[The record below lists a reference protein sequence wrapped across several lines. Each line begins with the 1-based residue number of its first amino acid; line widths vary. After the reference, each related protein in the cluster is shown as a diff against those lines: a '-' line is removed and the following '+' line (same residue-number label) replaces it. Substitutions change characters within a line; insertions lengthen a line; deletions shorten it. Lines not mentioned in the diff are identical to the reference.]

1 MIINSKKW
9 IALGVAATIAAS
21 SAVVTG
27 TASAAPLAGNQLAVK
42 EAVASDV
49 VDVHYRRHRNGAA
62 FAALAL
68 GVVGAVIAHQEYKR
82 YRKRHHYYAP
92 YAYGPYPYYA
102 PRSYHYGY
110 GYREAPQPRIH
121 YPDRSWLYGGNG

>member
-1 MIINSKKW
+1 
-9 IALGVAATIAAS
+9 V
-21 SAVVTG
+21 
-27 TASAAPLAGNQLAVK
+27 
-42 EAVASDV
+42 
-49 VDVHYRRHRNGAA
+49 RHRGYRNGAA

-102 PRSYHYGY
+102 PRAYRYGY
-110 GYREAPQPRIH
+110 GYHEAPQPRIH
-121 YPDRSWLYGGNG
+121 YPDRTWLYGPNG